1 MKHRVTAIILLTA
14 LVLFLMA
21 WSFVSSAAGGAGNA
35 PVSKSNEAEQSNP
48 AQGDEDEA
56 VDADLG
62 KFGSKIDRQEYLRLR
77 GEYFGRLRGIEP
89 GRPFD
94 PDMRTRAIEQMDRQ
108 EKGRKIESLISGGFA
123 PAAGGAWTSL
133 GPTSITNGQA
143 LQGGNTAV
151 SGRVTAIVVDPGDA
165 TKV

>member
-1 MKHRVTAIILLTA
+1 MKYRATAIILVTA

-21 WSFVSSAAGGAGNA
+21 WSFVSSAASSAGNA
-35 PVSKSNEAEQSNP
+35 PPANSSEVQEATRT
-48 AQGDEDEA
+48 QGGEDEA

-62 KFGSKIDRQEYLRLR
+62 KFGAKIDREEYLRLR

-108 EKGRKIESLISGGFA
+108 EKGRKIESLISGGLA
-123 PAAGGAWTSL
+123 PAPPGARCSVAA
-133 GPTSITNGQA
+133 PNIPNRPRV
-143 LQGGNTAV
+143 AV
-151 SGRVTAIVVDPGDA
+151 GDN
-165 TKV
+165 

>member
-1 MKHRVTAIILLTA
+1 MKYRATAIILVTA

-21 WSFVSSAAGGAGNA
+21 WSFVSSAASSAGNA
-35 PVSKSNEAEQSNP
+35 PPANSSEVQEATR
-48 AQGDEDEA
+48 AQGGEDEA

-62 KFGSKIDRQEYLRLR
+62 KFGAKIDREEYLRLR

-108 EKGRKIESLISGGFA
+108 EKGRKIESLISGGVA
-123 PAAGGAWTSL
+123 PPPRGGGASL
-133 GPTSITNGQA
+133 GAPRHHKRPGVPGGKKTENGR
-143 LQGGNTAV
+143 
-151 SGRVTAIVVDPGDA
+151 GRG
-165 TKV
+165 